1 MNATAAAAAKA
12 FVSKRHKPLTLS
24 LCPMVLMT
32 ASELYRRLSTLSERF
47 AARDLQEYLLALLA
61 LCAENAS
68 QPMSGELLIAL
79 LEQAFSAPLAAKP
92 QQCLAFLPL
101 PDDALAETDAY
112 AYSRAVLLFQI
123 AELHSMRGKQLND
136 EQRYFGITSDSG
148 HRWYNFDPFSLL
160 ECGAACLLDSGSESS
175 ASPAYGWENM
185 TLRDE
190 NMVRRQTM
198 KAVHSPST
206 GQHWACCLAWAG
218 FTNNG

>member
-1 MNATAAAAAKA
+1 
-12 FVSKRHKPLTLS
+12 
-24 LCPMVLMT
+24 MVLMT

-79 LEQAFSAPLAAKP
+79 LEQAFSAPPAAMP
-92 QQCLAFLPL
+92 QQCLSLLSL

-148 HRWYNFDPFSLL
+148 HRWYTVDPFSLL

-190 NMVRRQTM
+190 KYGADADNESRPFPVN
-198 KAVHSPST
+198 
-206 GQHWACCLAWAG
+206 WATLG
-218 FTNNG
+218 LLLDMGRIYE